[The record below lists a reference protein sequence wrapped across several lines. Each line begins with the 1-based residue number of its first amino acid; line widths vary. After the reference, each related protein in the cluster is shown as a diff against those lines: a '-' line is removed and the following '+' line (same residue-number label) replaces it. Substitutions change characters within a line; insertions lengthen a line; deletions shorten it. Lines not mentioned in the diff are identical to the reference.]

1 MNIVVCTIHILLCV
15 ITSSAGYPNADSI
28 DNRIIYIS
36 PLDGSEW
43 QSTETRLI
51 IGFNG
56 PVPET
61 MDIRVTGSISG
72 MLDFRRYISY
82 DDRRL
87 VLSPERAFSAGE
99 RVDVSL
105 EWPGS
110 SAEWSFDV
118 RPVDP
123 PGRLFA
129 FPEELSASS
138 DCLSDDY
145 RRSHRGNLSSGVSL
159 PLDFPTLILNVAG
172 QPEEGYFF
180 MGSLTVIDATS
191 SSYVIIADN
200 NAEPVFYWHWNK
212 GIFCVEV
219 QPGGLLTFG
228 TRLPGNITTWLVM
241 NDTYAF
247 QDSFT
252 VIGYPTDIHDFGL
265 RENGHALLIGVDARY
280 IDMSLVVPGGNP
292 NALVLG
298 LLIQEQDENHMP
310 VFQWSSFDHFEITE
324 AAHFVDLTGAVVD
337 YVHCNSISE
346 DLDGHIL
353 ISCLAMCEGTKIDQV
368 TGDIIWRFGGLD
380 ADSSW
385 FTMLGD
391 PLGGFSSQHDFRSSG
406 AGLYTVFDNGRFH
419 SPQISRGLEYQLDT
433 GSMTATLVWSY
444 QESGLYGSHLGS
456 VQRIPGGNYVIGWG
470 DVVGSTT
477 FSDVTEVNPDG
488 TEEHSMR
495 FVNPVYESY
504 RANKYD
510 WEGQA
515 LIPYLVAEVDSSNS
529 TVVLTY
535 NVFGNDQYDLYRIW
549 QGTSSSQLTS
559 LFLTAER
566 QVSIWELPTGW
577 NYFAVSAIDSNLV
590 ETGLSNIDSAYVD
603 WTGIGT
609 SVNASI
615 TKTALYP
622 NPASNTVN
630 LLVNSTEN
638 GSIEITVFDI
648 MGRSVLATGQI
659 PVQPGGTCTTLGT
672 GHLPAGVYT
681 VRISGDC
688 SEFTGRLV
696 ILR

>member
-1 MNIVVCTIHILLCV
+1 MSIVVCAIHILLSVV
-15 ITSSAGYPNADSI
+15 ISRTSYPDAASI
-28 DNRIIYIS
+28 DGRIIYIS
-36 PLDGSEW
+36 PADDSEW

-51 IGFNG
+51 IGFDG
-56 PVPET
+56 PVPEIL
-61 MDIRVTGSISG
+61 DIRVTGSISG
-72 MLDFRRYISY
+72 VLYFQRYISS
-82 DDRRL
+82 DGRRL
-87 VLSPERAFSAGE
+87 VLTPEMKFSAGE
-99 RVDVSL
+99 RVNVDL
-105 EWPGS
+105 EWPSGS
-110 SAEWSFDV
+110 FEWSFDV
-118 RPVDP
+118 RPIDP
-123 PGRLFA
+123 PGRPFS
-129 FPEELSASS
+129 FPGELSSA
-138 DCLSDDY
+138 DNRGADDY
-145 RRSHRGNLSSGVSL
+145 RRSLPGNISSGVSL

-172 QPEEGYFF
+172 QPDEGYFF
-180 MGSLTVIDATS
+180 MGSLTPADATP
-191 SSYVIIADN
+191 SSYLIIADN
-200 NAEPVFYWHWNK
+200 DAEPVFYWHWNK

-219 QPGGLLTFG
+219 QPGGQLTFG
-228 TRLPGNITTWLVM
+228 TRLPGNVTTWLVM

-292 NALVLG
+292 NALVIG

-310 VFQWSSFDHFEITE
+310 IFQWSSFDHFEITE

-385 FTMLGD
+385 FTMQGD

-406 AGLYTVFDNGRFH
+406 SGRYTIFDNGRFH

-433 GSMTATLVWSY
+433 GNMTATLVWSY

-456 VQRIPGGNYVIGWG
+456 VQRIPAGNYVIGWG

-504 RANKYD
+504 KALKFN

-515 LIPYLVAEVDSSNS
+515 LVPYLIAEVDGSNS

-549 QGTSSSQLTS
+549 HGTSSSQLIP
-559 LFLTAER
+559 LFLTPER
-566 QVSIWELPTGW
+566 QVSVWELPTGW
-577 NYFAVSAIDSNLV
+577 NYFAVSAIDSNQV

-603 WTGIGT
+603 WTGITT
-609 SVNASI
+609 SVSASI
-615 TKTALYP
+615 AKAALYP

-638 GSIEITVFDI
+638 GNIEITVFDI
-648 MGRSVLATGQI
+648 AGRTVLTSGRI
-659 PVQPGGTCTTLGT
+659 PVQPEGICTTLGT
-672 GHLPAGVYT
+672 GQLPAGVYT
-681 VRISGDC
+681 VRISGGC
-688 SEFTGRLV
+688 SEFTERLV